1 MESIKTLFSIALT
14 SDYFKDNIVR
24 GIKIYPDSTCK
35 NFFKRYNI
43 NFIEKNNRY
52 ELIWFIK
59 KIQNTDAC
67 FKQLFQG
74 VKFKFFLSVENIEI
88 FKFLNIQHNKIYNFV
103 NNSENLLLHKEEYVS
118 SEDLSDCKDYADKI
132 FGFINIDMDILLQEN
147 DILNIEKNYRI
158 NIPTIES
165 FWEIKLVDHKN
176 QIKKIN
182 DLLINEKKCDFEDI
196 TNDDEH
202 VLLSKNETKL
212 KEVGINSLAFF
223 YTTKTNIIKQ
233 VSLSAPIC
241 YSRII
246 DNNKYISTVSCNL

>member
-1 MESIKTLFSIALT
+1 MESIKTLFSIVLT

-24 GIKIYPDSTCK
+24 GIKVYPDSTCK
-35 NFFKRYNI
+35 NFFKRYNLS
-43 NFIEKNNRY
+43 FIEKNNRY

-59 KIQNTDAC
+59 KIQNTDVC

-103 NNSENLLLHKEEYVS
+103 NNSENLLLHKKEYVS

-132 FGFINIDMDILLQEN
+132 FGFIDIDMDILLQEN

-165 FWEIKLVDHKN
+165 FWEIKLVDHKK

-196 TNDDEH
+196 INDDEH

-233 VSLSAPIC
+233 VPISAPIC